1 MENLL
6 RTDFERRILR
16 KMVNRHP
23 YYNKNMSRSRQLSQK
38 NRHCEG
44 KCIFQN
50 MHLHWECFKMQ
61 LSVAMSVYI
70 LSGKE
75 ANQLQVIYI
84 RTLGNIQANFSTQGA
99 ILKSIPNFFLE
110 VLGQL
115 KSLLWKI
122 MSSHIIHPIRITVRF
137 CKLPSLV
144 FLCVFCVLYRSK
156 S

>member
-16 KMVNRHP
+16 KMVNRHL
-23 YYNKNMSRSRQLSQK
+23 YYNKNMSGSRQLSQK

-50 MHLHWECFKMQ
+50 MHLHWECFKVQ
-61 LSVAMSVYI
+61 FSAAMSVYI

-99 ILKSIPNFFLE
+99 ILKSIPNFFSGSFRTAKKFALE
-110 VLGQL
+110 NNVFAYHTAN
-115 KSLLWKI
+115 KDHTKI
-122 MSSHIIHPIRITVRF
+122 
-137 CKLPSLV
+137 L
-144 FLCVFCVLYRSK
+144 
-156 S
+156 

>member
-1 MENLL
+1 
-6 RTDFERRILR
+6 
-16 KMVNRHP
+16 
-23 YYNKNMSRSRQLSQK
+23 
-38 NRHCEG
+38 
-44 KCIFQN
+44 
-50 MHLHWECFKMQ
+50 MQ

-99 ILKSIPNFFLE
+99 ILKSIPNFSLE

-122 MSSHIIHPIRITVRF
+122 MSLHIIHPIRITLRF

>member
-16 KMVNRHP
+16 KMVNRHL
-23 YYNKNMSRSRQLSQK
+23 YYNKNMSGSRQLSQK

-50 MHLHWECFKMQ
+50 MHLHWECFKVQ

-75 ANQLQVIYI
+75 ANQLHVIYI

-99 ILKSIPNFFLE
+99 ILKSIPNFFS
-110 VLGQL
+110 G
-115 KSLLWKI
+115 SF
-122 MSSHIIHPIRITVRF
+122 RTA
-137 CKLPSLV
+137 
-144 FLCVFCVLYRSK
+144 
-156 S
+156 